1 MSVETHYYG
10 PGGAEDLY
18 LDAAVHSVAVS
29 ASVNSNKT
37 GLAAYLLRLDGT
49 GDDGTGDWL
58 TTGKMTA
65 SYFVAS
71 SASDYSTLPR
81 LLAST
86 TLRVVGAS
94 TFEVDASSLDCAVAA
109 NFTAAVAMTGGATSN
124 TLVVGTDPTGSE
136 VLRAA
141 SAKFT
146 TLTTGAGVVSFGG
159 NTEVLG
165 TFGVAGAV
173 GLGAALTVVG
183 ASTLTGAVALNG
195 GATVPSGKTLTINSG
210 ATLDVNGTLDI
221 TTLTASTATIAG
233 ASGGSET
240 LRTTTFRATG
250 ASVLVGGVTMSSTL
264 TVAATATVA
273 ALGCTGEA
281 NVTAAGGFTN
291 EGTANYF
298 ALPTSAD
305 TGAGTSLDLDAL
317 STKNSHLFNPT
328 SGARSITSIAGTR
341 KGVYWLVNTH
351 ASNAVTFADALVA
364 YPTGATFVLPA
375 NGTAMVYWDNSSLTV
390 ICKYS

>member
-1 MSVETHYYG
+1 MAVETHYYG

-18 LDAAVHSVAVS
+18 MDAEVHSVAVS
-29 ASVNSNKT
+29 SSVNSNKT

-49 GDDGTGDWL
+49 GDTGTGDWL

-124 TLVVGTDPTGSE
+124 TLVVGTDPTGAQ

-141 SAKFT
+141 SARFT
-146 TLTTGAGVVSFGG
+146 TLEVAG
-159 NTEVLG
+159 NTNLQ
-165 TFGVAGAV
+165 
-173 GLGAALTVVG
+173 AALTVTSGVG
-183 ASTLTGAVALNG
+183 IGGNVNLGGTLAVTGATTHTGAVALNG
-195 GATVPSGKTLTINSG
+195 GATVPSGQTMTIASG
-210 ATLDVNGTLDI
+210 ATLTVSGTMSI
-221 TTLTASTATIAG
+221 TTFTASTATIAG
-233 ASGGSET
+233 ASGGSEA

-250 ASVLVGGVTMSSTL
+250 ASVMVGGVTMSSTL
-264 TVAATATVA
+264 TVASTATLASVS
-273 ALGCTGEA
+273 CTGEA
-281 NVTAAGGFTN
+281 SVTSAGGFTN

-298 ALPTSAD
+298 ALPDTAD

-328 SGARSITSIAGTR
+328 SGARSITSISGTR

-351 ASNAVTFADALVA
+351 ASNAVTFADALVT
-364 YPTGATFVLPA
+364 YPTGATFVLSA
-375 NGTAMVYWDNSSLTV
+375 NSTALVYWDNSALSV